1 MNTTAVTVNQTSI
14 IQHVLLGR
22 ADSTLRTAVEALEL
36 QAILFARIE
45 PIVAAG
51 DNIADLVRFGYQAT
65 TDAAIDCREHADAGD
80 IVGLFDC
87 LTRVLNGHRAAKSLL
102 SATVELGDA
111 EVAKLAQL
119 GINLATSVLTDLGCD
134 NEG

>member
-1 MNTTAVTVNQTSI
+1 MNTTAVSVNQTSI

-22 ADSTLRTAVEALEL
+22 ADSTLHTAVEALEL

-45 PIVAAG
+45 PLVAAG
-51 DNIADLVRFGYQAT
+51 DNTADLVRFGYQAT

-80 IVGLFDC
+80 IIGLFDC

-102 SATVELGDA
+102 LAVVEFGDA
-111 EVAKLAQL
+111 EIAKLARL
-119 GINLATSVLTDLGCD
+119 GVSLATSVLSDLGCD
-134 NEG
+134 NAG